1 MRIIGICLVRNED
14 IHLDRAVANAREFC
28 DRVLIADHQSDDRT
42 PEIAEAW
49 AARDPR
55 VEYRRIG
62 HPRESQD
69 WILPF
74 VNTPT
79 WVFGFDGDEIYDPAG
94 LARLRADLLAGR
106 YDAYPRINGHVLHCT
121 SLDIAAGVAAGYM
134 APPSRT
140 MTKLYNFRAISE
152 WRGPAPERLHGG
164 RVTFN
169 PGYEGV
175 ANLDMHEQTDW
186 GHSPFRCLHLVFLR
200 RSSRDPG
207 DGSPRPNIA
216 EKNSYSLPRRLRAV
230 ALRLAGR
237 EQASEWKREKY
248 RRGPVVTLNASPFL
262 EALS

>member
-186 GHSPFRCLHLVFLR
+186 GHSPQF
-200 RSSRDPG
+200 
-207 DGSPRPNIA
+207 PRPGRWVAAPEHRGEELLQSAAAAARRRAAAGGQGAGVGMETREIPARSGGDA
-216 EKNSYSLPRRLRAV
+216 ER
-230 ALRLAGR
+230 
-237 EQASEWKREKY
+237 Q
-248 RRGPVVTLNASPFL
+248 PF
-262 EALS
+262 S